1 MKKEKKKTLR
11 NNKNP
16 SKKTYLQKAGQNL
29 LTDNDNYNKELI
41 YTQYNRYIED
51 KNDLYDAIQKE
62 GDDIYISQK
71 SMKTEAYL
79 ENVKKIV
86 DSITLLVTSMETRIE
101 EVQSKIVR
109 GQHFFMILHE
119 KDILFNKLKDVKTF
133 VEKLFNSFKNN
144 EIYAHLLDTYYYIL
158 NNSIKQQSYL
168 ETELNK
174 KLSSIE
180 KLVEIINDDYKN
192 YDKDLEQKEVE
203 LINKNNLADAIDQ
216 LKVVNKPQNFIPSTD
231 YIPGCPYGTYLEND
245 SCIFYDISRNKLGD
259 SIIQQKELTN
269 ENSDFVVWFKDNN
282 TDLRPRVFKKKP
294 LQYIKELNKIDKK
307 IFKANYVVCDNDGTL
322 VEDKYGSYTFLSSK
336 DCCWNDTIPQIKKMN
351 SAENGYKEY
360 YIDYDGYPQAIEE
373 KKDLSGN
380 TSIAE
385 TISKIVDQELF
396 LAVCLEEDQIVLG
409 IQYIEVDKDGNIIYD
424 DEKHCVPFFPEY
436 LGFTVNGNLVS
447 KGDIK
452 YKIIKALD
460 TSIGPILDDTIL
472 TSKKIFNISEASL
485 TTPTLVNSTYLNSY
499 VEFNLLQI
507 YKPLILPYV
516 LQNEGDTI
524 LVHNSSDTIPIIF
537 NISKS
542 DDEKRVVVYPKQY
555 YVFIFSKTSPLLN
568 YGFIHLP
575 INFNYKRES
584 TKAAMLNDTYIF
596 INSDGNPILD
606 SENLLVKV
614 PNLEISP
621 NVGKTS
627 TYYNFDDVF
636 LATPFKIS
644 VLTEK
649 IVYNNPIFT
658 LYHSS
663 YRSNNVCKIDN
674 TYVFCND
681 LGEPNLDIFGYPIPI
696 PYRLE
701 ESDGNYLWDTN
712 IVNVKNPYNG
722 VLRIDPTYVSTTF
735 QSGGGDRSLKLSDY
749 LDTLNPKLQTIQSLI
764 NKYGKRNPVVN
775 NLSELYIQLH
785 TIIEGLPKASDIN
798 TEFNK
803 GNEIFNRAIE
813 TKKKLEVLEKEQL
826 DNEMLE
832 KTVSTLKETYSV
844 NLKELVEYETSIQ
857 LNYNKLKDE
866 ISYLDKNINSRTL
879 QSDLAEINRMIL
891 ASKNARILLLDPNTT
906 DTISAKE
913 ISINEK
919 KIELLIQANK
929 SIESHENALELS
941 IKKAKS
947 VYETILI
954 NSNKKLKDEIRSEI
968 VNETKNLELLI
979 DDKNKTIESLNTSI
993 LNSEEKDS
1001 LEDYKKQVEL
1011 SITNIRNLIDNANKT
1026 PNIVQTKEEIR
1037 EEFNTFK
1044 LNYTSIQY
1052 EKSSIVTNLNK
1063 IKNLV
1068 SETYNKILISRKNIV
1083 DDKIKSVESMAIQI
1097 RELLKVSQLNEEVKE
1112 NYEQK
1117 LNMISTEANT
1127 IQSTIEPIHDPN
1139 DLEGHEERIDALLLE
1154 EKNILT
1160 SLQMEISLQKEP
1172 EKPVYKGGNKKNYTR
1187 KYPKNIIINHHP

>member
-11 NNKNP
+11 NNKKP

-29 LTDNDNYNKELI
+29 LSENDKYKKELI
-41 YTQYNRYIED
+41 YTQYNQYIED
-51 KNDLYDAIQKE
+51 KNDLYDTIQKE

-71 SMKTEAYL
+71 SMKTEVYL
-79 ENVKKIV
+79 ENIKKIV
-86 DSITLLVTSMETRIE
+86 DSITLLVTSMETRISD
-101 EVQSKIVR
+101 VQSKIVR

-119 KDILFNKLKDVKTF
+119 KDVLFNKLKDVKTF

-144 EIYAHLLDTYYYIL
+144 ELYAHLLDTYYYIL

-180 KLVEIINDDYKN
+180 KLVEIVNDDYKN
-192 YDKDLEQKEVE
+192 YDKDLEQKETE
-203 LINKNNLADAIDQ
+203 IITKNNLRDAIDQ
-216 LKVVNKPQNFIPSTD
+216 LKLSNKPQNFVPPPD
-231 YIPGCPYGTYLEND
+231 YVPGCPYGTYLESD

-269 ENSDFVVWFKDNN
+269 ENSDFIVWFKDNN

-307 IFKANYVVCDNDGTL
+307 IFKANYVVCDNDGVL

-336 DCCWNDTIPQIKKMN
+336 DCCWNDTIPQIKKMDTPK
-351 SAENGYKEY
+351 NGYKEY
-360 YIDYDGYPQAIEE
+360 YIDSDGYPQGIEE
-373 KKDLSGN
+373 KKDVSGN
-380 TSIAE
+380 TMIAD
-385 TISKIVDQELF
+385 TISQKVDEELF

-409 IQYIEVDKDGNIIYD
+409 IQYIEVNKDGNIIYD
-424 DEKHCVPFFPEY
+424 DEKHCIPFFPEF
-436 LGFTVNGNLVS
+436 LGFTVNDNIVS

-452 YKIIKALD
+452 YKIIKTLYA
-460 TSIGPILDDTIL
+460 SIGPMLDETIL
-472 TSKKIFNISEASL
+472 TTKKMFNLSEAIL
-485 TTPTLVNSTYLNSY
+485 TTPTLINSTYLNSY

-507 YKPLILPYV
+507 YKPFILPYV
-516 LQNEGDTI
+516 LQKEGDTI

-537 NISKS
+537 NISK
-542 DDEKRVVVYPKQY
+542 DDNEKRVVVYPKQY
-555 YVFIFSKTSPLLN
+555 YVFIFCKTSPLLN

-596 INSDGNPILD
+596 VNGEDDPILD
-606 SENLLVKV
+606 SENLLIKV

-621 NVGKTS
+621 IAGKTS

-636 LATPFKIS
+636 LSTPFKIS
-644 VLTEK
+644 ILPEK

-658 LYHSS
+658 LYHSA
-663 YRSNNVCKIDN
+663 YRSDNVCKIDN

-696 PYRLE
+696 PYTLE
-701 ESDGNYLWDTN
+701 ESSGKYLWDIN
-712 IVNVKNPYNG
+712 IVNVKKHYDG
-722 VLRIDPTYVSTTF
+722 ILRIDPTYISNSL
-735 QSGGGDRSLKLSDY
+735 QSGGGSSLNISDY
-749 LDTLNPKLQTIQSLI
+749 LDVLNPKLQTIQSLI
-764 NKYGKRNPVVN
+764 NKYGNINPVVN
-775 NLSELYIQLH
+775 NLAELHIQLSA
-785 TIIEGLPKASDIN
+785 IIQGLPKASDTK

-803 GNEIFNRAIE
+803 GNEIFDKAMD
-813 TKKKLEVLEKEQL
+813 TKKKLEALEKEKL
-826 DNEMLE
+826 DNDILE
-832 KTVSTLKETYSV
+832 KIVSTLKNTYSK
-844 NLKELVEYETSIQ
+844 NLTELIEYETKIQ
-857 LNYNKLKDE
+857 FNYNKLKDE
-866 ISYLDKNINSRTL
+866 ISYLDENINSTTL
-879 QSDLAEINRMIL
+879 KSDLNEINRMIL
-891 ASKNARILLLDPNTT
+891 ASKNARTLLIDPNTK
-906 DTISAKE
+906 DTISADQ
-913 ISINEK
+913 IRIDEK
-919 KIELLIQANK
+919 KIEILIQTNK
-929 SIESHENALELS
+929 SIESHENALKLS
-941 IKKAKS
+941 IKKAKA
-947 VYETILI
+947 VYDTILI

-993 LNSEEKDS
+993 LNQEEKDY
-1001 LEDYKKQVEL
+1001 LEDYKKQIEL
-1011 SITNIRNLIDNANKT
+1011 SITNIRNFIENAKKS

-1037 EEFNTFK
+1037 EQFNILK
-1044 LNYTSIQY
+1044 LNFTSIQY

-1083 DDKIKSVESMAIQI
+1083 DDKITSIENMSIQI
-1097 RELLKVSQLNEEVKE
+1097 KELLNISKLNEDVKE
-1112 NYEQK
+1112 NYNQK
-1117 LNMISTEANT
+1117 LNMISTEVKT

-1139 DLEGHEERIDALLLE
+1139 DLEGYEERIEILLSE

-1160 SLQMEISLQKEP
+1160 SLQLDISLQNEQ
-1172 EKPVYKGGNKKNYTR
+1172 VYKGGYKKEGGKKNYTR
-1187 KYPKNIIINHHP
+1187 KHPKNTIISH